1 MLNPNRDRQD
11 YGRLLTPPDDYT
23 LDFAVGSTYS
33 LDLDALVGACLA
45 LGLSEETDSALKE
58 NPICLLETL
67 RNMGDKIALFCQ
79 SGQIHLPTD
88 IRPLYIL
95 LEKMVFPVRLSKSGR
110 SAYYPSFHAKLWLIR
125 YVSKEKGVKYRFI
138 ILSRNLT
145 FDRSWDVACSMDGI
159 VTAEKTEKNAPLC
172 DFIQFLTWYLPTG
185 ETGRKKTRGIRS
197 MLRELPW
204 VRFELKDK
212 DLRSFH
218 DYEFIPGGV
227 PKASGGQYRYL
238 DTALFKQTFHEIF
251 IISPFLSAKTVRN
264 FNDRNARSRISG
276 SRYRMITRDMSLAKL
291 SREDVSNFEIFTV
304 RDKILDG
311 EEALSEDEEGIQ
323 RQDIHAKVY
332 LLRKHTLTD
341 LYLGS
346 MNASENAVSRNVEFM
361 LRLRTYRS
369 NLNMDIL
376 SADLF
381 GTEKDGSDNP
391 FQAAELPETGKTG
404 DEIKDTLLEEVLK
417 AVCGANPWGEV
428 TAEEDGNFLV
438 CLHFGK
444 VDTKWYQV
452 RIGILFGDQI
462 TDFSSTVVFSG
473 LKLTELSEFYVIS
486 VSNDDERLD
495 RIMKI
500 QTKNIPQSRE
510 KAIVANI
517 IKDEDSFYR
526 YIAYLL
532 GDDSIL
538 SLLEAGIQS
547 GKGGSGPWKT
557 VQKPALYE
565 RMLRAAVNA
574 PEKLE
579 GIDYLLKT
587 VDDKGV
593 IPEKFK
599 ILYETF
605 RKAVRKRG

>member
-1 MLNPNRDRQD
+1 M
-11 YGRLLTPPDDYT
+11 
-23 LDFAVGSTYS
+23 
-33 LDLDALVGACLA
+33 
-45 LGLSEETDSALKE
+45 
-58 NPICLLETL
+58 
-67 RNMGDKIALFCQ
+67 
-79 SGQIHLPTD
+79 
-88 IRPLYIL
+88 
-95 LEKMVFPVRLSKSGR
+95 
-110 SAYYPSFHAKLWLIR
+110 
-125 YVSKEKGVKYRFI
+125 
-138 ILSRNLT
+138 
-145 FDRSWDVACSMDGI
+145 
-159 VTAEKTEKNAPLC
+159 
-172 DFIQFLTWYLPTG
+172 
-185 ETGRKKTRGIRS
+185 
-197 MLRELPW
+197 
-204 VRFELKDK
+204 
-212 DLRSFH
+212 
-218 DYEFIPGGV
+218 
-227 PKASGGQYRYL
+227 
-238 DTALFKQTFHEIF
+238 
-251 IISPFLSAKTVRN
+251 
-264 FNDRNARSRISG
+264 
-276 SRYRMITRDMSLAKL
+276 
-291 SREDVSNFEIFTV
+291 
-304 RDKILDG
+304 
-311 EEALSEDEEGIQ
+311 
-323 RQDIHAKVY
+323 
-332 LLRKHTLTD
+332 
-341 LYLGS
+341 
-346 MNASENAVSRNVEFM
+346 
-361 LRLRTYRS
+361 
-369 NLNMDIL
+369 
-376 SADLF
+376 
-381 GTEKDGSDNP
+381 
-391 FQAAELPETGKTG
+391 
-404 DEIKDTLLEEVLK
+404 
-417 AVCGANPWGEV
+417 
-428 TAEEDGNFLV
+428 V